1 MRAIQILVRFAPYER
16 GMKRNA
22 RIAAAAVVLSVAGLL
37 LWKSKAEAGNPGSS
51 IGTDVGRASTSTL
64 FAPPPPAPPAHGA
77 RPKMDIVFALDTTG
91 SMGGLIEGAKAKIW
105 EIARKAQE
113 GKPAPEL
120 RIGLVAYRDRGDD
133 YVTQVVPLTSDLDAV
148 YAKLSSFTAGG
159 GGDGPEHVLR
169 GLDDAVSSQWSTD
182 PRAVKLV
189 YLVGDAPPHFDYQ
202 DGITLESVLAKAQ
215 KAGVRVSAI
224 RCGSDQAT
232 LTAWTDIAKKTDGE
246 VATIE
251 QQGGVVAVAT
261 PYDDEL
267 ARLNADL
274 ARTEIHYGSADE
286 QKEAK
291 AVVARNVAAPPAAQ
305 ADRAGF
311 YATKAASGGGGPTK
325 KDLTAGGKS
334 VDQLS
339 EGELP
344 AEMRSMSAEERTRFV
359 EAKKKEREAILAK
372 IGELNTKRSAHLKAA
387 PPRSSSAAFDG
398 KVFDSLKKAGER
410 SGIAY

>member
-1 MRAIQILVRFAPYER
+1 
-16 GMKRNA
+16 MKRNA
-22 RIAAAAVVLSVAGLL
+22 RIAAAAVVLSVSGLL
-37 LWKSKAEAGNPGSS
+37 LWKSKAVAGSAGGS
-51 IGTDVGRASTSTL
+51 DVGTAATSLAIAS
-64 FAPPPPAPPAHGA
+64 PPPPPENGD
-77 RPKMDIVFALDTTG
+77 RVKMDIVFALDTTG

-105 EIARKAQE
+105 EIARRAQE

-133 YVTQVVPLTSDLDAV
+133 YLTQVVPLTSDLDAV
-148 YAKLSSFTAGG
+148 YARLSAFTAGG

-169 GLDDAVSSQWSTD
+169 GLDDAISSQWSTD

-224 RCGSDQAT
+224 RCGMDQAT

-251 QQGGVVAVAT
+251 QQGGVVALTT

-267 ARLNADL
+267 ARLNAEH

-286 QKEAK
+286 QREAK
-291 AVVARNVAAPPAAQ
+291 SVVARNIAAPKAAQ

-311 YATKAASGGGGPTK
+311 YATKAASGAARATK
-325 KDLTAGGKS
+325 KDLTARAAS
-334 VDQLS
+334 VDKLS
-339 EGELP
+339 DAELP
-344 AEMRSMSAEERTRFV
+344 EEMRSMSPEDRSRYV
-359 EAKKKEREAILAK
+359 DAKKKEREAILAK
-372 IGELNTKRSAHLKAA
+372 IGDLNAKRSAHLKAA
-387 PPRSSSAAFDG
+387 PAPAATTAFDG

>member
-1 MRAIQILVRFAPYER
+1 
-16 GMKRNA
+16 MKRNA
-22 RIAAAAVVLSVAGLL
+22 RVAAAAVVLSIAGLL
-37 LWKSKAEAGNPGSS
+37 LWKSRAVAGSAEPHRSAPATTSP
-51 IGTDVGRASTSTL
+51 STST
-64 FAPPPPAPPAHGA
+64 PANGD
-77 RPKMDIVFALDTTG
+77 RPKVDIVFALDTTG
-91 SMGGLIEGAKAKIW
+91 SMSGLLEGAKAKVW
-105 EIARKAQE
+105 EVARKAQE

-133 YVTQVVPLTSDLDAV
+133 YITQVLPLTSDLDAV
-148 YAKLSSFTAGG
+148 YAKLSAFTAGG

-169 GLDDAVSSQWSTD
+169 GLDDAISSQWSTD

-202 DGITLESVLAKAQ
+202 DGITLESVIAKAN

-224 RCGSDQAT
+224 RCGGDQAT

-261 PYDDEL
+261 PFDDEL
-267 ARLNADL
+267 ARLNAEL

-286 QKEAK
+286 LREAK
-291 AVVARNVAAPPAAQ
+291 SIVEKNMAAPSIAQ

-311 YATKAASGGGGPTK
+311 YATKAAAGAAAPTK
-325 KDLTAGGKS
+325 KDLTAGGKRVEDVAEAELTPEMRAMS
-334 VDQLS
+334 VD
-339 EGELP
+339 
-344 AEMRSMSAEERTRFV
+344 ERARFV
-359 EAKKKEREAILAK
+359 VEKKREREAILAK
-372 IGELNTKRSAHLKAA
+372 ISELSAKRSAHLKTATAPAA
-387 PPRSSSAAFDG
+387 SAFDG
-398 KVFDSLKKAGER
+398 RVFESLKRAGAK